1 MDSIGMSCIKYLL
14 FLFNLLFAVSGI
26 IIFSVGIMIQQMYSS
41 YSIFI
46 GEKLFTLPFIFI
58 IVGIFIFV
66 VAFFGCCGA
75 IKESNYM
82 LITFAAFLCLIFVL
96 EAAGGIVGFIMKD
109 DINEM
114 LESRM
119 DKSLK
124 EYNGKNIYYA
134 KTWNAVQHDFSC
146 CGVKSY
152 TDWSNIITNGTL
164 PHSCCPQTPL
174 DERCLP
180 EYANKEGCL
189 PAFENALEHN
199 IFLIIAFGI
208 SVAVVQFVGVIFA
221 CCMSRSIRKCETV

>member
-26 IIFSVGIMIQQMYSS
+26 IILSVGVMIQQMYSN
-41 YSIFI
+41 YSLFI
-46 GEKLFTLPFIFI
+46 GEKLFSLPFIFI
-58 IVGIFIFV
+58 IGGIFIFV

-82 LITFAAFLCLIFVL
+82 LITFAAFLCSIFIL
-96 EAAGGIVGFIMKD
+96 EAAGGIVGYIMKD
-109 DINEM
+109 EIHEM
-114 LESRM
+114 LETKM
-119 DKSLK
+119 NNSLRK
-124 EYNGKNIYYA
+124 YNDNIYTA
-134 KTWNAVQHDFSC
+134 RTWNAVHYDFSC

-152 TDWSNIITNGTL
+152 TDWSSIITNGSL
-164 PHSCCPQTPL
+164 PHSCCLNIPT
-174 DERCLP
+174 DERCQP
-180 EYANKEGCL
+180 EYASREGCL

-221 CCMSRSIRKCETV
+221 CCMSRSIRKYETV